1 MLLKEFWCYS
11 KVACRRR
18 EIKTGCCDAT
28 GAEERKGARRRQ
40 CYISLCSLWHDEIFD
55 NWLCGARVQTH
66 WEKCGREV
74 GMHEMEQKGE
84 QRRERGFGEGGTRGD
99 MSRLQSAKEKWT
111 AGGEICSG
119 RCVFVWRVRACV
131 CASTCICIPPHIYL
145 PVYNKHAP
153 GPERISFAKISICQ
167 FN

>member
-1 MLLKEFWCYS
+1 MFLEKKKKLLKEVWCYS

-84 QRRERGFGEGGTRGD
+84 QRRERGSGREGHGETWAGFKVPRRNEQLEEKSALGGVCLFGE
-99 MSRLQSAKEKWT
+99 
-111 AGGEICSG
+111 
-119 RCVFVWRVRACV
+119 RACV
-131 CASTCICIPPHIYL
+131 CQHMHLYTAAYL
-145 PVYNKHAP
+145 LA
-153 GPERISFAKISICQ
+153 CL
-167 FN
+167 